1 MNINKIYKMK
11 NSKLITKT
19 VLLSV
24 AMAGVITSCQKDE
37 ISSKYLSKFQLIR
50 NIVILKNEC

>member
-1 MNINKIYKMK
+1 MRSN
-11 NSKLITKT
+11 KLITKT

-37 ISSKYLSKFQLIR
+37 ILSEYLSKFQLIR

>member
-1 MNINKIYKMK
+1 MRSN
-11 NSKLITKT
+11 KLITKT

-24 AMAGVITSCQKDE
+24 AMAGVMASCQKDE
-37 ISSKYLSKFQLIR
+37 ILSEYLSKFQLIR

>member
-1 MNINKIYKMK
+1 MNNKVF
-11 NSKLITKT
+11 TKA

-24 AMAGVITSCQKDE
+24 AVSGTMASCQKE
-37 ISSKYLSKFQLIR
+37 EFSSEYLSKFQLIR

>member
-1 MNINKIYKMK
+1 MMNKETTMK
-11 NSKLITKT
+11 L

-37 ISSKYLSKFQLIR
+37 FSNEYLSKFQLIR